1 MAKQLSGVGQ
11 YPQRTEGKTREQ
23 LLTVRRSLVR
33 RRRRGRKARRGR
45 GRGVDGCWCLGKR
58 RWRGF
63 FEVDFFA
70 VLCDRTAKRAA
81 RLGSSSFF
89 IFSSGFI
96 CVFCCGCVQSSVG
109 CTVRSGHSMEAKS
122 LFSLHRALAQPVKM
136 CMFDFP
142 VTILDDLVSSD
153 TAPGWLGVRVCV
165 DAACVERNISAFIHT
180 VYVSS

>member
-11 YPQRTEGKTREQ
+11 YPPEDGKTREQ

-33 RRRRGRKARRGR
+33 RRRRGRKARR

-96 CVFCCGCVQSSVG
+96 CVFVV
-109 CTVRSGHSMEAKS
+109 VARS
-122 LFSLHRALAQPVKM
+122 RALAARCVQG
-136 CMFDFP
+136 
-142 VTILDDLVSSD
+142 
-153 TAPGWLGVRVCV
+153 TAWKPNPCS
-165 DAACVERNISAFIHT
+165 ACTERSLSLSRCACSISPSPSWMT
-180 VYVSS
+180 W